1 MEYDLPVAQMARGDD
16 IEGFYVLKS
25 AFSKV
30 ANNGKPFLNLTL
42 SDRTGAVDAKVW
54 DYPGPI
60 GAADEGKVVKIRGS
74 VSEFRGALQ
83 VTVERIRLA
92 GEDDRYDVTALVP
105 TAPIY
110 GEAMYASRTP
120 IIRRS
125 AVSCCAATARAS
137 APSLPPRASTTA
149 FCMAF

>member
-1 MEYDLPVAQMARGDD
+1 MRGAAREKRGSEPWNT
-16 IEGFYVLKS
+16 ICPS
-25 AFSKV
+25 RRWRAATISRAFTSSNPPFPRWRTT
-30 ANNGKPFLNLTL
+30 ASRFLNLTL

-105 TAPIY
+105 TAPID
-110 GEAMYASRTP
+110 GEAMYASVGSAARLHHG
-120 IIRRS
+120 RR
-125 AVSCCAATARAS
+125 
-137 APSLPPRASTTA
+137 L
-149 FCMAF
+149 